1 MFSKKHKNFK
11 VNEEGISMTNVVAV
25 MAGNVW
31 KVLVKPGDQVEEGQE
46 VVILESMKMEIPIAV
61 DFGGMVKEV
70 KINEGDFVNEED
82 VLIVLE

>member
-1 MFSKKHKNFK
+1 
-11 VNEEGISMTNVVAV
+11 MTNVVAV